1 MASPPAGGRVSR
13 LFLVS
18 ETEDLVPVTRLP
30 SPFPP
35 EQLGLR
41 QNSGQRAMMSFA
53 VPSLKTFHLSQL
65 KQLSHSD
72 SVQCQRWT
80 VSFASSWGHVE
91 GVDLPQTHPLVDP
104 MTGPGF
110 GSAPDRA
117 HLVLLKSGDRKGTK

>member
-30 SPFPP
+30 SPFPS

-41 QNSGQRAMMSFA
+41 QNSGQRAMSFA

-72 SVQCQRWT
+72 SVQCQQWT

-91 GVDLPQTHPLVDP
+91 GVDWPQTHPLVVP

-110 GSAPDRA
+110 GSAPECARLA
-117 HLVLLKSGDRKGTK
+117 LLKSGDLKGTK